1 MATAPPRSLFSAPDA
16 PAAGHGP
23 ARPLRDALLTGG
35 LPALA
40 LLWCYAPTLAA
51 MAERWRTD
59 PQYSHGFLVPVFA
72 AIVLWSRRGL
82 LRDAHP
88 TPNAWGLAVLLAGVG
103 LRQFAVVVGYEP
115 LDGLS
120 LLPALAGLV
129 LLLGGPV
136 YLRWAWPAL
145 AFLGFMLPLP
155 HFAESALAQP
165 LRRLA
170 TLASTYILQ
179 TLGVAAIAEGNVILI
194 GEVRMGVAHACS
206 GLGMLMT
213 FFALSTALA
222 LIAPAP
228 LIDRLVLVASAVPV
242 AALAN
247 VVRITATGLAYACF
261 GKESDVPSFV
271 HTAAGWLMMPLAL
284 GLLWLEM
291 RYLARL
297 FVTAAPSRPPT
308 APGAAG
314 PRTFEP
320 SV

>member
-1 MATAPPRSLFSAPDA
+1 MATAPPRPLISTPDA
-16 PAAGHGP
+16 SSAGRGA
-23 ARPLRDALLTGG
+23 ARPVRDAVLTIG

-40 LLWCYAPTLAA
+40 LLWCYWPTLLS

-59 PQYSHGFLVPVFA
+59 PQYAHGFLVPVFA

-82 LRDAHP
+82 LRDARP
-88 TPNAWGLAVLLAGVG
+88 APNAWGLAALLAGTA

-115 LDGLS
+115 LDALA
-120 LLPALAGLV
+120 LLPTLAGLV
-129 LLLGGPV
+129 LLVGGTA

-155 HFAESALAQP
+155 YVAETALAQP

-170 TLASTYILQ
+170 TLASTYVLQ
-179 TLGVAAIAEGNVILI
+179 TLGVSAVAEGNVILI
-194 GEVRMGVAHACS
+194 DEVRMGVAHACS

-213 FFALSTALA
+213 FFALTTALA

-228 LIDRLVLVASAVPV
+228 LIDRLVLVASAAPI

-247 VVRITATGLAYACF
+247 VARITATGLAYAAF
-261 GKESDVPSFV
+261 GKESAAPALV
-271 HTAAGWLMMPLAL
+271 HEAAGWLMMPLAL
-284 GLLWLEM
+284 GLSWLEM

-297 FVTAAPSRPPT
+297 FVAAPTSPTSAPPH
-308 APGAAG
+308 AP
-314 PRTFEP
+314 EP